1 MSKAK
6 TLYLIDGSSYIF
18 RAFFGIRQFLSTSTG
33 FPTNALYG
41 FIHMLQK
48 VVKDEKPDYLAVAF
62 DSKEKTFRHKMYE
75 DYKANRDAPPEDL
88 AKQFPH
94 FEPLVKAYNIHGVR
108 VPGFEADDIIGTLA
122 KKAAEE
128 GFKVVIVSGDKDM
141 MQLIGPDIRMLDTMK
156 NKWFGVEEVQEK
168 FGVTPDKVIDV
179 MGLMGDSSDHIPGVK
194 GVGPK
199 TASELI
205 RKFSSMHELYER
217 IDEVDKAKLKDKLV
231 QDKEMALLSRELVT
245 INTTMELPG
254 ELEDMKFKTPDNS
267 ELRKL
272 FSEFEFSS
280 LLAELGDDAGV
291 SSPAIEIHYE
301 TILIEADLERWIEQL
316 KKSKIFALDL
326 ETTSLHPV
334 QARVVGISLSCEV
347 GVACYIP
354 LAHRYLG
361 VPEQLDLD
369 LVLKKLKP
377 LLEDPKLKKVGQNI
391 KYDLIVL
398 RNEGVNLVG
407 VAFDTMLASYI
418 LNPSGRRHN
427 MDDMARDYLGHTTTK
442 YKEVVGTASKEIGF
456 DEVDVERAT
465 EYAAEDADITWRLYE
480 NLSPLLQGDDLK
492 LLQELELPLIEVL
505 AEMELHGMKLD
516 KSHLQKLSQLIQQ
529 KLEEQQKE
537 IYSLAGEEFNINSPK
552 QLSVILFEKLELPV
566 IKKTKSGY
574 STDVSVLE
582 QLAAEHE
589 LPDVVLTYRQ
599 LGKLKSTYAD
609 ALQEDIFNKT
619 GRVHTSFNQTVA
631 ATGRL
636 SSSNPN
642 LQNIPIRTE
651 MGREI
656 RKAFVAEGNN
666 HLLSADY
673 SQVELRVL
681 AHLSEDEALVDAFQM
696 GEDIH
701 TRTACEIFGT
711 TPERLDAEARRMAKA
726 VNFGIVYGLS
736 AFGLSKQLKIYPKDA
751 KKFID
756 QYFALYKKVKVYM
769 EETVAQAKEVG
780 YTLTLMNRKRYLPD
794 LKSQNRQVRESAE
807 RVAINSPVQG
817 SAADLI
823 KLAMIRLAEQIR
835 TKKLKSR
842 MILQVHDELVFECP
856 EDEEQEMRALVTKE
870 MEEVMPLKV
879 PLIVDIGWGENWN
892 TAH

>member
-6 TLYLIDGSSYIF
+6 SLYLIDGSSYIF
-18 RAFFGIRQFLSTSTG
+18 RAYFGIRQFLSTSTG

-88 AKQFPH
+88 AKQFPY
-94 FEPLVKAYNIHGVR
+94 FEPLVQAYNIHGVR
-108 VPGFEADDIIGTLA
+108 VPGYEADDIIGTLA
-122 KKAAEE
+122 KKAATE

-156 NKWFGVEEVQEK
+156 NKWFGVEEVEEK

-205 RKFSSMHELYER
+205 RKFGSIHEMYER
-217 IDEVDKAKLKDKLV
+217 IDEVDKAKLKEKLV
-231 QDKEMALLSRELVT
+231 QDKEMALLSRQLVT
-245 INTTMELPG
+245 INTSMEMEG
-254 ELEDMKFKTPDNS
+254 ELEDLKCEPPDNA

-280 LLAELGDDAGV
+280 LLAELGDDSGV
-291 SSPAIEIHYE
+291 SSPAIESHYE
-301 TILIEADLERWIEQL
+301 TILTEADLEGWIEKL
-316 KKSKIFALDL
+316 KKAKIFALDL

-334 QARVVGISLSCEV
+334 QARVVGISLSCET

-361 VPEQLDLD
+361 VPDQLNLD
-369 LVLKKLKP
+369 WVLKKLKP
-377 LLEDPKLKKVGQNI
+377 ILEDPKLKKVGQNI

-398 RNEGVNLVG
+398 RNEGVDLQG
-407 VAFDTMLASYI
+407 VSFDTMLASYI

-427 MDDMARDYLGHTTTK
+427 MDDLARDYLGHTTIK

-480 NLSPLLQGDDLK
+480 KLSPLLQGDDLK
-492 LLQELELPLIEVL
+492 LLLDLELPLIEVL
-505 AEMELHGMKLD
+505 AEMEIHGMKLD
-516 KSHLQKLSQLIQQ
+516 KSHLQKLSQLIQR

-589 LPDVVLTYRQ
+589 LPDVILTYRQ
-599 LGKLKSTYAD
+599 LGKLKSTYVD
-609 ALQEDIFNKT
+609 ALQKDIFSKT

-656 RKAFVAEGNN
+656 RKAFIAEGNN

-681 AHLSEDEALVDAFQM
+681 AHLSEDEALVEAFQM

-711 TPERLDAEARRMAKA
+711 SPDRLDAEARRMAKA

-736 AFGLSKQLKIYPKDA
+736 AFGLSRQLKIYPKDA

-756 QYFALYKKVKVYM
+756 QYFSLYKKVKIYM

-780 YTLTLMNRKRYLPD
+780 YTMTIMNRKRYLPD

-823 KLAMIRLAEQIR
+823 KLAMIRLAEKISK
-835 TKKLKSR
+835 KKLKSR

-856 EDEEQEMRALVTKE
+856 EDEEQEMRALVKKE